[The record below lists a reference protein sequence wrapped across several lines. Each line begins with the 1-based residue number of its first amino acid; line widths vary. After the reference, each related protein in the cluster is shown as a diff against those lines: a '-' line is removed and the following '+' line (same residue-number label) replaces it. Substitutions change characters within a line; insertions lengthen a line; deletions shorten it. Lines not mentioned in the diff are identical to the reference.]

1 MHVDPAFQNNL
12 HRETTHKV
20 NVPIRSTFDRL
31 TPALHSMKSPFS
43 VSNERSVPNEATL
56 VPITPEKLHWGY
68 LILSLHSQ
76 EKTREKV
83 NTLH

>member
-1 MHVDPAFQNNL
+1 MHVDPAVQNNL

-20 NVPIRSTFDRL
+20 NVPIRSTFDKL
-31 TPALHSMKSPFS
+31 TPALHSMKCPFL
-43 VSNERSVPNEATL
+43 VSNERSIPSEATL
-56 VPITPEKLHWGY
+56 VPITIEKLHWGY

-76 EKTREKV
+76 GKKREKV